1 MTSKVPFPPPGFDE
15 LSIDEQIEYVSK
27 LEEQIKSLPDDLS
40 VPDWHME
47 IIEKR
52 LAECEKNGFEG
63 IPWEEFEKDL
73 IEQLT
78 KPLKD

>member
-15 LSIDEQIEYVSK
+15 LSNDEQIEYIGHLWNCIPS
-27 LEEQIKSLPDDLS
+27 QPGDAP

-47 IIEKR
+47 IVDER

-63 IPWEEFEKDL
+63 TPLEEFEKEL
-73 IEQLT
+73 FELLM
-78 KPLKD
+78 KG